1 LDKPNKLV
9 LHLATFA
16 DGNSEIIAAGER
28 LIKQANQSNLFSS
41 TLSFDKAYLEDFLDE
56 SAINLMSTRHRGFG
70 YWIWKPLL
78 IKQLLRD
85 VVKENEILVYT
96 DAGTEL
102 NFNLI
107 SSIRFQK
114 LASKTQGQPV
124 LAFRTK
130 EPEFRFTKRK
140 CLEILDNKFEI
151 YTNQI
156 EATTLFVR
164 NVDASRKF
172 VDEWVNISISQNY
185 SFIDDSLSNEVP
197 GFIDHR
203 HDQSIFSILYKN
215 FGFTS
220 YHLKSPEYSD
230 NPKRISNFQRWA
242 FNGFAIWSI
251 RNRSGYTI
259 LNPWQTRPFAA
270 ILSMPFYWM
279 NKPHY
284 VLTRLCKKVYFFATS
299 RIRVDSGRN

>member
-1 LDKPNKLV
+1 MEKPNKLV

-28 LIKQANQSNLFSS
+28 LIRQASQSDLFSS
-41 TLSFDKAYLEDFLDE
+41 TVSYNKAFLEDFLDR
-56 SAINLMSTRHRGFG
+56 SVIDLMSTRHRGFG
-70 YWIWKPLL
+70 YWVWKPLL

-102 NFNLI
+102 NFNVI
-107 SSIRFQK
+107 SSIRFRK
-114 LASKTQGQPV
+114 VASKTEVQPV

-140 CLEILDNKFEI
+140 CLEILNNEFEI

-172 VDEWVNISISQNY
+172 VDEWVNIGISQNF
-185 SFIDDSLSNEVP
+185 SLIDDSLSDEVP
-197 GFIDHR
+197 EFIDHR

-259 LNPWQTRPFAA
+259 LKPWQKGPFVA
-270 ILSMPFYWM
+270 ILSMPFYWI

-284 VLTRLCKKVYFFATS
+284 VLIRLSKKVYFFVTS
-299 RIRVDSGRN
+299 RIRVDSRQN